1 MNILRNNFFMLRKKE
16 SNTGLKTIWKVLR
29 VKAVLFSTAKKERSI
44 FKKKKKHEVEE
55 LVAVTT
61 GNKYQK
67 EVKSVNHYIQI
78 L

>member
-1 MNILRNNFFMLRKKE
+1 M
-16 SNTGLKTIWKVLR
+16 LR

-44 FKKKKKHEVEE
+44 FKKKKKKHEVEE

>member
-1 MNILRNNFFMLRKKE
+1 MLRKKE

-29 VKAVLFSTAKKERSI
+29 LKAFFFSTAKKEKEI
-44 FKKKKKHEVEE
+44 YLKKKKKKHEVEE